1 MHSATLLKKEQR
13 NKFILP
19 SGTLFYDK
27 HRHKVV
33 KVAYA
38 YLLNSLYLPKSW
50 PFMLDILD
58 YYYGLYKISKVR
70 ESFAMQINQMRYKLK
85 G

>member
-38 YLLNSLYLPKSW
+38 YLLNSLYLPKSR
-50 PFMLDILD
+50 PFML
-58 YYYGLYKISKVR
+58 
-70 ESFAMQINQMRYKLK
+70 
-85 G
+85 